1 MKYMSQRQCK
11 ERNQAMCV
19 AFTRIRGSKISS
31 SKLQSVH
38 EPPETANGM
47 GRRRNT
53 LNHSE
58 NGPQG

>member
-1 MKYMSQRQCK
+1 
-11 ERNQAMCV
+11 MCV
-19 AFTRIRGSKISS
+19 AFTCIRGSKISS

-38 EPPETANGM
+38 EPPETADGM
-47 GRRRNT
+47 GKRRNS